1 MKNDRK
7 NRMLVCLL
15 SLGLLAV
22 GSGCTDNDFDLSKI
36 DSTIGIGGDG
46 FVLPTNSTENIVLDD
61 ILDLNNSDFVSIAS
75 NGDYIFSKNGDDC
88 TPAHPLIDR
97 VTVAKQSINDGFELE
112 IPVSSFMASARRVK
126 RVAVSEV
133 KAGGKVADFSFNGS
147 VSSDIRDLE
156 SAGVASHVRI
166 DVNLNNDLKRCIST
180 FKTLTLTL
188 PPYMR
193 LNVTGYSPSNM
204 KYDAATGKV
213 VFSNVST
220 SSPIYL
226 TGVIDQLDFKSK
238 STSASHLTF
247 TAGKDNKDGVVD
259 LKGEIGANVVFDDV
273 NTDNITASSRLVL
286 TANMQMGDITIND
299 ATGKFDPEID
309 LGNLGKVDINDVPD
323 FLSDKDVTINLYNP
337 SITLTVNSDMA
348 VGGKLTGKIIAVG
361 ENGNTM
367 ASVDVPEMTIKPNHL
382 TRVCICKRNEGID
395 NSLYDEVKVVPSLS
409 DLLTR
414 IPKSLKFE
422 ADAHADAT
430 TTAHV
435 ELGKEY
441 TIDPS
446 YSVSAPLAFDD
457 NAQIVY
463 RDTLDGWHDDIEDYD
478 LSDGSYIELTSDIVN
493 LMPANLVLTVNAI
506 DTEGNAISADRVE
519 VSVSGTVKGSTD
531 GTTPATTPLTITLK
545 EKQKGAIKDVDGLAF
560 KIEAAAGQGNDCI
573 RGVTINAYKHTLK
586 ASNLKVRLV
595 GKVIADFN

>member
-1 MKNDRK
+1 
-7 NRMLVCLL
+7 MLVCLL
-15 SLGLLAV
+15 SFSLLGI

-46 FVLPTNSTENIVLDD
+46 LVLPTNSTENIVLDD

-88 TPAHPLIDR
+88 NPAHPLIDR
-97 VTVAKQSINDGFELE
+97 VTVAKQTINDGFEIE
-112 IPVSSFMASARRVK
+112 IPVSSFMASARRTNVR
-126 RVAVSEV
+126 RVSVPEV
-133 KAGGKVADFSFNGS
+133 VVGGKVADFSFDGS
-147 VSSDIRDLE
+147 VSCDIRDLE

-166 DVNLNNDLKRCIST
+166 DVNLNNDLKHCIST

-188 PPYMR
+188 PSYMR
-193 LNVTGYSPSNM
+193 LNVTGHSPSNM
-204 KYDAATGKV
+204 NYDAATGKV

-220 SSPIYL
+220 SSQIYL
-226 TGVIDQLDFKSK
+226 EGVIDRLDFKAK

-247 TAGKDNKDGVVD
+247 AAGKGGKDGVVD
-259 LKGEIGANVVFDDV
+259 LKGEIDASVVFDNV
-273 NTDNITASSRLVL
+273 NTDNITSSSRLVL

-309 LGNLGKVDINDVPD
+309 LGDLGKVDINDVPD

-337 SITLTVNSDMA
+337 SVTLVINSDMSI
-348 VGGKLTGKIIAVG
+348 GGKLKGKIIAVG

-382 TRVCICKRNEGID
+382 TRVCICKREDGID
-395 NSLYDEVKVVPSLS
+395 KSQYDEVKVVPNLS

-422 ADAHADAT
+422 ADASADAT
-430 TTAHV
+430 TTAYV
-435 ELGKEY
+435 ELGKAY
-441 TIDPS
+441 TIAPS

-463 RDTLDGWHDDIEDYD
+463 RDTLDGWHDDIADYD
-478 LSDGSYIELTSDIVN
+478 LSEGSYIELTSDIVN

-519 VSVSGTVKGSTD
+519 VTVSGTVKGSAD

-545 EKQKGAIKDVDGLAF
+545 EKQKGVIKDVDGLAF